1 MNKQKWKKII
11 LTAVL
16 IGAAVF
22 LCLLLLGTFAQ
33 AAGLV
38 DDTVSEDNLYSLYPL
53 DHYQLDFYVD
63 SGWDWLPWNW
73 DDGIGKQVMYGL
85 YTITNFIWIINLYLS
100 NATGYLVQQAYSL
113 DFISET
119 ANAIGKN
126 MQTLAGITQKGF
138 GTEGFYVGFL
148 LLFVLVLGIY
158 VTYTGLMK
166 RETTKAI
173 RAMTNFLVVFIVSAA
188 FIAFAPTYITKIND
202 FSADI
207 SKAALDL
214 GSKILMPSSNSQ
226 GKDSVD
232 LIRNNLFSIQIE
244 QPWLLLQFDNSDKEA
259 IGEERVENLV
269 SISPDTNNGEDRE
282 EVVKAEIEDYDN
294 KNLTITKTTT
304 RLGMV
309 FFLFLFNIGISIFV
323 FLLSGMMIFSQILF
337 IIFATFLPISFLL
350 SMIPSFENM
359 GKQAILKLFNVIMLR
374 AGITLVITI
383 AFSIS
388 SMLYSLTN
396 TYPFFLIA
404 FLQIVT
410 FAGIYMKLGD
420 IMGMFRL
427 QSNDSQ
433 QVGRSVMR
441 RPKQMAYRSGR
452 RLQRSIGRTL
462 TGLTTGTTVGKM
474 MSKSGK
480 TQNSFSLRRPIQ
492 SLSTMRTSKQEKPN
506 QERKSL
512 SQKIGQTT
520 GKVLDTKNRVRANI
534 QHRKQQ
540 VKDLPTTATYAVAQG
555 KEHLKRPV
563 KDFKAGIVQAKK
575 QRQREH
581 TERTAKHRQT
591 VVEKR
596 QVLDRQQKKQMPT
609 TLSKPKRMLQKEPTT
624 VLKNTNQPNSL
635 KENRIPDDRKRRRFV
650 KHQTIA
656 EKRQALDRQRKKQ
669 MSTAFSNQRGVVP
682 KKPIISTTQ
691 KVQSAEKNMPAHR
704 KARRVLVQTEG
715 KQAVF
720 QPDRKVYRSY
730 RDTKQQGRHSHPVR
744 FTKQT
749 PKSEQ
754 QSVIKRPPRKQTQQ
768 KSIPPRQKRMVRR
781 KR

>member
-1 MNKQKWKKII
+1 M
-11 LTAVL
+11 TVL
-16 IGAAVF
+16 IGAVIF
-22 LCLLLLGTFAQ
+22 LLFLSLFTVTQ

-38 DDTVSEDNLYSLYPL
+38 DDTVSEDNLYSLDPP
-53 DHYQLDFYVD
+53 DHYQLDFFVD

-119 ANAIGKN
+119 AHAIGQN
-126 MQTLAGITQKGF
+126 MQTLAGVTAQGF

-148 LLFVLVLGIY
+148 LLFVLMLGIY

-173 RAMTNFLVVFIVSAA
+173 RAVINFLVVFIVSAA

-202 FSADI
+202 FSADV
-207 SKAALDL
+207 SEAALDL
-214 GSKILMPSSNSQ
+214 GTNILMPNSNSQ
-226 GKDSVD
+226 GRDSVD
-232 LIRNNLFSIQIE
+232 MIRNNLFSIQVE

-259 IGEERVENLV
+259 IGEERVEALV
-269 SISPDTNNGEDRE
+269 SISPDINNGEDRE
-282 EVVKAEIEDYDN
+282 AAVQTEIEDYDN

-323 FLLSGMMIFSQILF
+323 FLLLGMMIFSQLLF
-337 IIFATFLPISFLL
+337 IVFATFLPISFLL

-359 GKQAILKLFNVIMLR
+359 AKQAILKLFNVIMLR

-388 SMLYSLTN
+388 SMLYGLTS

-420 IMGMFRL
+420 IMSMFRL
-427 QSNDSQ
+427 QSSDTQ

-462 TGLTTGTTVGKM
+462 TGVTAGAAVGKM

-480 TQNSFSLRRPIQ
+480 TQNAFSLRRPIQ
-492 SLSTMRTSKQEKPN
+492 SLHSMRSNKTEKPN
-506 QERKSL
+506 QERKSF

-540 VKDLPTTATYAVAQG
+540 VKDFTNHNKICCG
-555 KEHLKRPV
+555 SKKR
-563 KDFKAGIVQAKK
+563 
-575 QRQREH
+575 
-581 TERTAKHRQT
+581 
-591 VVEKR
+591 
-596 QVLDRQQKKQMPT
+596 
-609 TLSKPKRMLQKEPTT
+609 
-624 VLKNTNQPNSL
+624 KNSMT
-635 KENRIPDDRKRRRFV
+635 R
-650 KHQTIA
+650 
-656 EKRQALDRQRKKQ
+656 
-669 MSTAFSNQRGVVP
+669 
-682 KKPIISTTQ
+682 
-691 KVQSAEKNMPAHR
+691 
-704 KARRVLVQTEG
+704 
-715 KQAVF
+715 
-720 QPDRKVYRSY
+720 
-730 RDTKQQGRHSHPVR
+730 
-744 FTKQT
+744 
-749 PKSEQ
+749 
-754 QSVIKRPPRKQTQQ
+754 
-768 KSIPPRQKRMVRR
+768 
-781 KR
+781 

>member
-1 MNKQKWKKII
+1 MNKPKLKKIAI
-11 LTAVL
+11 VTVL
-16 IGAAVF
+16 ISAVIF
-22 LCLLLLGTFAQ
+22 LWFLSLFTITH

-119 ANAIGKN
+119 ATAIGEN
-126 MQTLAGITQKGF
+126 MQTLAGVTAEGF

-173 RAMTNFLVVFIVSAA
+173 RAIINFLVVFIVSAA

-207 SKAALDL
+207 SEAALDL
-214 GSKILMPSSNSQ
+214 GTNILIPNSSSQ
-226 GKDSVD
+226 GRDSVD
-232 LIRNNLFSIQIE
+232 MIRNNLFSIQVE

-259 IGEERVENLV
+259 IGEERVNALV

-282 EVVKAEIEDYDN
+282 AAVQAEIEDYDN

-309 FFLFLFNIGISIFV
+309 FFLFLFNIGISIFI
-323 FLLSGMMIFSQILF
+323 FLLSGMAIFSQLLF
-337 IIFATFLPISFLL
+337 IVFATFLPVSFLL
-350 SMIPSFENM
+350 SMIPTFENM

-374 AGITLVITI
+374 AGITLVITV

-388 SMLYSLTN
+388 SMLYGLTN

-427 QSNDSQ
+427 QSSDSQ

-462 TGLTTGTTVGKM
+462 TGVTAGATVGKM
-474 MSKSGK
+474 MSQSGK
-480 TQNSFSLRRPIQ
+480 AQSSFSLRRPIQ
-492 SLSTMRTSKQEKPN
+492 SLHSMRSNKTEKPN

-512 SQKIGQTT
+512 SQKVGETT
-520 GKVLDTKNRVRANI
+520 GKVLDTKNRVRTNF

-540 VKDLPTTATYAVAQG
+540 MKDLPTTAKYAAIKG
-555 KEHLKRPV
+555 KERLQQPS
-563 KDFKAGIVQAKK
+563 KDFKQGMTQAKE
-575 QRQREH
+575 QRQREN
-581 TERTAKHRQT
+581 TERTSKHR
-591 VVEKR
+591 
-596 QVLDRQQKKQMPT
+596 
-609 TLSKPKRMLQKEPTT
+609 
-624 VLKNTNQPNSL
+624 
-635 KENRIPDDRKRRRFV
+635 
-650 KHQTIA
+650 QTIA
-656 EKRQALDRQRKKQ
+656 EKHQALDKKQKNTTAYSNKPTAQKKALSSLIKEKQKMKPKERLASESRQRKQVPMPKEEKQ
-669 MSTAFSNQRGVVP
+669 VLRNPKEKVNQPYKESIDR
-682 KKPIISTTQ
+682 KKSY
-691 KVQSAEKNMPAHR
+691 R
-704 KARRVLVQTEG
+704 KAN
-715 KQAVF
+715 
-720 QPDRKVYRSY
+720 
-730 RDTKQQGRHSHPVR
+730 PVR
-744 FTKQT
+744 LPKQT
-749 PKSEQ
+749 PKAKKQ
-754 QSVIKRPPRKQTQQ
+754 QVIQRPALPRKQTRKQPT
-768 KSIPPRQKRMVRR
+768 PPRQRQTVRR
-781 KR
+781 KRP